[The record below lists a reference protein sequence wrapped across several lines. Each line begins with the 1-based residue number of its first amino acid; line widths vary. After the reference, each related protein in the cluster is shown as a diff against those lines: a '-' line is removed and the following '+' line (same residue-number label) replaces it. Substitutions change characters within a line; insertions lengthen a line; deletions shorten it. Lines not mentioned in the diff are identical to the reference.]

1 MWIILLIVSILAVF
15 AIFTDERRVDYEQTI
30 FAKVFISLAFLIAS
44 IVTYY
49 NCRSEEGQLQ

>member
-1 MWIILLIVSILAVF
+1 MNIDLL
-15 AIFTDERRVDYEQTI
+15 DD
-30 FAKVFISLAFLIAS
+30 FLILTISYPIS